1 VPFELQGTDGDST
14 ELEARMPSHFLTKN
28 GETVELL
35 CALDHDF
42 EGWPQ
47 LIRVR
52 DVNSGAETII
62 PTNDLRP
69 LSGLQGGEFAAAR
82 EKFRALVY
90 ALPECK
96 EGG

>member
-1 VPFELQGTDGDST
+1 MPLESQGTHGDST
-14 ELEARMPSHFLTKN
+14 ELEARVTSHFLTKN

-35 CALDHDF
+35 SGLDHDF
-42 EGWPQ
+42 EGWPHR
-47 LIRVR
+47 IRGR

-62 PTNDLRP
+62 VTNDLRP
-69 LSGLQGGEFAAAR
+69 LAGLQGSEFATER

-90 ALPECK
+90 ALPDSK

>member
-1 VPFELQGTDGDST
+1 MT
-14 ELEARMPSHFLTKN
+14 SHFLTGN

-35 CALDHDF
+35 CGLDHDF

-47 LIRVR
+47 RIRVR
-52 DVNSGAETII
+52 DVHSGAEAIVA
-62 PTNDLRP
+62 TNNLRP
-69 LSGLQGGEFAAAR
+69 IVALKESDFSSAR

-90 ALPECK
+90 ALPDCK

>member
-1 VPFELQGTDGDST
+1 
-14 ELEARMPSHFLTKN
+14 MPSHFLTKN

-47 LIRVR
+47 RIRVR

-62 PTNDLRP
+62 ATNDLRP
-69 LSGLQGGEFAAAR
+69 LAGLQGSDFATER

-90 ALPECK
+90 ALPDCK
-96 EGG
+96 ESN